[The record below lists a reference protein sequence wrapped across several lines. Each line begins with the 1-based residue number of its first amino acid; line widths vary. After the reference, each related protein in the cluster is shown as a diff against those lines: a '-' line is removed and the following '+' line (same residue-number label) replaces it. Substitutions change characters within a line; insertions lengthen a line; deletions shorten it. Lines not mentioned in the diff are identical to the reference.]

1 MKQAAK
7 GTESRLFQK
16 PAQLSR
22 AGFYKQKNRPGIK
35 IPSLF
40 FLQ

>member
-1 MKQAAK
+1 MKKIAFSGSFHKMA
-7 GTESRLFQK
+7 ELC
-16 PAQLSR
+16 PVI
-22 AGFYKQKNRPGIK
+22 FYKQKNRPGIK